1 MSDESLEI
9 IETIRDRR
17 DRAVY
22 AHGRTAAAMDVMHLS
37 PFEQAVYVDA
47 ALNNIDRLTAER
59 DQAREQLAKLRAAC
73 EGVPEYMEYEIDDT
87 IDGGSGS
94 IERDWIAK
102 QREWITR
109 IRAALGIE
117 SEADHE

>member
-47 ALNNIDRLTAER
+47 ALNIIDRLTAER
-59 DQAREQLAKLRAAC
+59 DAARAELAKLRSVIWSAYADTHAYLYTANGTPEKVVAA
-73 EGVPEYMEYEIDDT
+73 YET
-87 IDGGSGS
+87 LKAAYES
-94 IERDWIAK
+94 I
-102 QREWITR
+102 RE
-109 IRAALGIE
+109 ALGIE
-117 SEADHE
+117 SEVDHE